1 MLYHFVRINPGEK
14 NLMITKNL
22 VKKQVFID
30 KLKTEELKKLKIIK
44 ELKNENEGLRKEKNS
59 LKDKILKKDC

>member
-1 MLYHFVRINPGEK
+1 
-14 NLMITKNL
+14 MITKNL